1 MAGRT
6 GRSDRS
12 EQTRQKLLDVGLT
25 MLREEPAQ
33 RVFEKL
39 QAQAVSS
46 RAGVTTGS
54 FYHHFSGQDGYVLA
68 LVEHALGQH
77 PNPPFA
83 EAVAVFEQRIGT
95 GVPFVDAL
103 IEACARA
110 VEWRDADG
118 TFALQMMVWAKC
130 HRDPVLARR
139 LDRMYQLIE
148 DETTTY
154 YQAILMVVGRE
165 MRPPFAV
172 SDFAGTVMALFEGLS
187 LRRAV
192 TPSAVPLD
200 RMGTLLAAII
210 AFMTRTIGDSTDG
223 PGWLEANAPRWL
235 TG

>member
-1 MAGRT
+1 MAGRA
-6 GRSDRS
+6 GRSSRS
-12 EQTRQKLLDVGLT
+12 EQTRQKLLDVGLN
-25 MLREEPAQ
+25 MLREEPSE

-46 RAGVTTGS
+46 RAGMTTGS
-54 FYHHFSGQDGYVLA
+54 FYHHFSGQDGFVVA
-68 LVEHALGQH
+68 LLEHALGQH

-95 GVPFVDAL
+95 GTTFVEAL

-110 VEWRDADG
+110 VQWRDADA
-118 TFALQMMVWAKC
+118 TFTLQMMVWAKC
-130 HRDPVLARR
+130 HRDPALARR

-154 YQAILMVVGRE
+154 YQAILMVIGRE
-165 MRPPFAV
+165 MRPPFTL
-172 SDFAGTVMALFEGLS
+172 SDYAGTVMALFEGLS

-192 TPSAVPLD
+192 TPAAVPLD
-200 RMGTLLAAII
+200 RMGTLLAAITTL
-210 AFMTRTIGDSTDG
+210 MTRPLEDSTDAAA
-223 PGWLEANAPRWL
+223 WLEGNAPRWV